1 MNKNLKTTSKE
12 VVIITQEMNL
22 KIIRKEMGK
31 QCRKKG
37 QVVKNNVIVVFNM
50 SGRKHAHDTFD
61 LTNRQS
67 CHYRK
72 SMSLF

>member
-37 QVVKNNVIVVFNM
+37 
-50 SGRKHAHDTFD
+50 
-61 LTNRQS
+61 
-67 CHYRK
+67 
-72 SMSLF
+72 